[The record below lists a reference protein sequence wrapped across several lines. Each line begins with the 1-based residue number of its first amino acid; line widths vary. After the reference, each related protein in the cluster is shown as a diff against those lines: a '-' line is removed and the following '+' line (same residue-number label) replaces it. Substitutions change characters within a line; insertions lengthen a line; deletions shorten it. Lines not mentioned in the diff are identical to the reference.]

1 MFEFLTDIN
10 LSFGPIIGI
19 VFILISILFLSRF
32 VSSKPSSA
40 EIESISKNP
49 ALNKAVSTLKGSEKK
64 VKEVGKESEQEE
76 SEAAEGAKEEEE
88 EEGSTDGAEAVL
100 EVAAETRASSEAETA
115 LEKTEERVSG
125 EIAFLNTINSLIK
138 DYVHREEEEAKE
150 EERDEE
156 HMTSLVNNLQG
167 KINFQN
173 IDATAAQSLITFESY
188 FQADLGKE
196 MSLKKQ
202 KETDLKSLTK
212 NLGKTVKGLRGT
224 VKGAKHEEGVFEKKE
239 KVQEKTFKA
248 EFRTIRRTIRGKY
261 RAIVKELSKFK
272 KADQGVISN
281 LRQEISILKENS
293 GRLKNFSIKLGQSY
307 KMLNKQIK
315 QINNL
320 QKSISKKERVLEKN
334 VKNLEKSENKIEKTY
349 KKIDET
355 YEAFKQNMAKKEGYQ
370 PRMLEL
376 SNNINKFSKANE
388 KMAVVTPGVQ
398 KKIKR
403 TIIFVGDMIQSV
415 RGYISIVG
423 TIEQTEEVLDEAGA
437 NVAQLLEGIITS
449 PSEKVPE
456 EALKKSEASLA
467 EQKKIAEQVAKDL
480 TRFTQ
485 QMSIELKN
493 TYVELDKLP
502 LEDQQLLTMLQ
513 GISQKLGSFAA
524 AVIGQKVIVDK
535 EYLKKS
541 DQFAKQLDQRNA
553 AAAISFNQAK
563 KAVPT

>member
-1 MFEFLTDIN
+1 MVALFDNIGYITPVIGVVAIFV
-10 LSFGPIIGI
+10 IIMVVRKLMAGTH
-19 VFILISILFLSRF
+19 
-32 VSSKPSSA
+32 SA
-40 EIESISKNP
+40 AELAAISKNP
-49 ALNKAVSTLKGSEKK
+49 ALNKAVSTLKGSEKE

-76 SEAAEGAKEEEE
+76 SEAAKGANK
-88 EEGSTDGAEAVL
+88 EEGSTKGAEIVL
-100 EVAAETRASSEAETA
+100 EAAAETRVSSDAETA
-115 LEKTEERVSG
+115 LVETEESVGG
-125 EIAFLNTINSLIK
+125 EIAFLNTINSLIRN
-138 DYVHREEEEAKE
+138 YVHRKEEEAKE

-202 KETDLKSLTK
+202 KETDLESLTK
-212 NLGKTVKGLRGT
+212 NLGQTVKGLRGT

-239 KVQEKTFKA
+239 KVQEKVFKA
-248 EFRTIRRTIRGKY
+248 EFRGIRKLIRSKY
-261 RAIVKELSKFK
+261 RKIMKEMANFK

-293 GRLKNFSIKLGQSY
+293 GRLKNFSVKLGQSY
-307 KMLNKQIK
+307 KMLNTQIK

-320 QKSISKKERVLEKN
+320 QKSIGKKERVLEKN
-334 VKNLEKSENKIEKTY
+334 VKLLNKSEAEIEKTY

-355 YEAFKQNMAKKEGYQ
+355 YEAFKQNMAKNEGYQ

-376 SNNINKFSKANE
+376 SHNINNFSKANE
-388 KMAVVTPGVQ
+388 KMAVVTPKIQ
-398 KKIKR
+398 KGIKN
-403 TIIFVGDMIQSV
+403 TILFVGDMIQSI

-423 TIEQTEEVLDEAGA
+423 TIEQTEGVLDEAGA

-449 PSEKVPE
+449 PLEKVPE
-456 EALKKSEASLA
+456 EALKKSETALA
-467 EQKKIAEQVAKDL
+467 EQTKIAKKVAEDL

-493 TYVELDKLP
+493 TYIELDKLP

-535 EYLKKS
+535 QYLKQS
-541 DQFAKQLDQRNA
+541 DQFAQQLDRRNA
-553 AAAISFNQAK
+553 AAAQAFKQAK

>member
-1 MFEFLTDIN
+1 MVAFFDN
-10 LSFGPIIGI
+10 IGYI
-19 VFILISILFLSRF
+19 APVIGVVVFF
-32 VSSKPSSA
+32 VVIMVVRKLMAGTPSAA
-40 EIESISKNP
+40 ELAAISKNS
-49 ALNKAVSTLKGSEKK
+49 ALNKAVSALKGSEKK
-64 VKEVGKESEQEE
+64 VKEVGEEAEQAK
-76 SEAAEGAKEEEE
+76 SGAAEGAKKA
-88 EEGSTDGAEAVL
+88 GADSAEVVFEAGVGAK
-100 EVAAETRASSEAETA
+100 ESADAERA
-115 LEKTEERVSG
+115 LDKTEESVGG

-138 DYVHREEEEAKE
+138 GYIHREEEESKE

-248 EFRTIRRTIRGKY
+248 EFRGIRKLIRSKY
-261 RAIVKELSKFK
+261 RKIVKEMANFK
-272 KADQGVISN
+272 KADRGVISN

-293 GRLKNFSIKLGQSY
+293 GRLKNFSVKLGQSY

-320 QKSISKKERVLEKN
+320 QKSIGKKERVLEKN
-334 VKNLEKSENKIEKTY
+334 VKLLSKSEAKIEKTY

-355 YEAFKQNMAKKEGYQ
+355 YEAFKQNMAKQEGYQ
-370 PRMLEL
+370 ARLLEL
-376 SNNINKFSKANE
+376 SHNINNFSKANE
-388 KMAVVTPGVQ
+388 KMAVVTPKIQ
-398 KKIKR
+398 KGIKN
-403 TIIFVGDMIQSV
+403 TILFVGDMIQSV

-423 TIEQTEEVLDEAGA
+423 TIEQTEGVLDEAGA

-456 EALKKSEASLA
+456 EALKKSETALA
-467 EQKKIAEQVAKDL
+467 EQTKIAKRVAEDL

-524 AVIGQKVIVDK
+524 AVIGQKVIVDRQ
-535 EYLKKS
+535 YLKQS
-541 DQFAKQLDQRNA
+541 DQFAKQLDQRNT

>member
-1 MFEFLTDIN
+1 MVVRKLMAGT
-10 LSFGPIIGI
+10 
-19 VFILISILFLSRF
+19 
-32 VSSKPSSA
+32 PSAA
-40 EIESISKNP
+40 ELAAISKNS
-49 ALNKAVSTLKGSEKK
+49 ALNKAVSALKGSEKK

-76 SEAAEGAKEEEE
+76 SEAAKGATEEEE
-88 EEGSTDGAEAVL
+88 EEGSTEGAETVL
-100 EVAAETRASSEAETA
+100 EAAVETRVSSDAETA
-115 LEKTEERVSG
+115 LVETGERVGG

-138 DYVHREEEEAKE
+138 DYVHREEEESKE

-212 NLGKTVKGLRGT
+212 NLGQTVKGLRGT
-224 VKGAKHEEGVFEKKE
+224 VKGAKHGERVFEKKE
-239 KVQEKTFKA
+239 KVQEKVFKA
-248 EFRTIRRTIRGKY
+248 EFRGIRKLIRSKY
-261 RAIVKELSKFK
+261 RKIMKEMANFK

-293 GRLKNFSIKLGQSY
+293 GRLKNFSVKLGQSY

-320 QKSISKKERVLEKN
+320 QKSIGKKEKVLEKN
-334 VKNLEKSENKIEKTY
+334 VKLLNKSEAKIEKTY

-355 YEAFKQNMAKKEGYQ
+355 YEAFKQNMAKQEGYQ
-370 PRMLEL
+370 ARLLEL
-376 SNNINKFSKANE
+376 SHNINNFSKANE
-388 KMAVVTPGVQ
+388 KMAVVTPKIQ
-398 KKIKR
+398 KGIKN
-403 TIIFVGDMIQSV
+403 TILFVGDMIQSV

-423 TIEQTEEVLDEAGA
+423 TIEQTEGVLDEAGA

-456 EALKKSEASLA
+456 EALKKSETALA
-467 EQKKIAEQVAKDL
+467 EQTKIAKKVAEDL

-524 AVIGQKVIVDK
+524 AVIGQKVIVDRQ
-535 EYLKKS
+535 YLKQS
-541 DQFAKQLDQRNA
+541 DQFAKQLDQRNT

>member
-1 MFEFLTDIN
+1 MVVRKLMAGTH
-10 LSFGPIIGI
+10 
-19 VFILISILFLSRF
+19 
-32 VSSKPSSA
+32 SA
-40 EIESISKNP
+40 AELAAISKNP

-76 SEAAEGAKEEEE
+76 SEAAEGAKEEKE
-88 EEGSTDGAEAVL
+88 EEGSTEGAETVL
-100 EVAAETRASSEAETA
+100 EAAAETRASSEAETA

-125 EIAFLNTINSLIK
+125 EIAFLNTINSLIR
-138 DYVHREEEEAKE
+138 DYVHREEEESKE

-239 KVQEKTFKA
+239 KVQEKVFKA
-248 EFRTIRRTIRGKY
+248 EFRGIRKLIRSKY
-261 RAIVKELSKFK
+261 RKIMKEMANFK

-293 GRLKNFSIKLGQSY
+293 GRLKNFSVKLGQSY
-307 KMLNKQIK
+307 KMLNTQIK

-320 QKSISKKERVLEKN
+320 QKSIGKKERVLEKN
-334 VKNLEKSENKIEKTY
+334 VKLLNKSEAEIEKTY

-355 YEAFKQNMAKKEGYQ
+355 YEAFKQNMAKNEGYQ

-376 SNNINKFSKANE
+376 SHNINNFSKANE
-388 KMAVVTPGVQ
+388 KMAVVTPKIQ
-398 KKIKR
+398 KGIKN
-403 TIIFVGDMIQSV
+403 TILFVGDMIQSI

-423 TIEQTEEVLDEAGA
+423 TIEQTEGVLDEAGA

-449 PSEKVPE
+449 PLEKVPE
-456 EALKKSEASLA
+456 EALKKSETALA
-467 EQKKIAEQVAKDL
+467 EQTKIAKKVAEDL

-493 TYVELDKLP
+493 TYIELDKLP

-535 EYLKKS
+535 QYLKQS
-541 DQFAKQLDQRNA
+541 DQFAQQLDRRNA
-553 AAAISFNQAK
+553 AAAQAFKQAK